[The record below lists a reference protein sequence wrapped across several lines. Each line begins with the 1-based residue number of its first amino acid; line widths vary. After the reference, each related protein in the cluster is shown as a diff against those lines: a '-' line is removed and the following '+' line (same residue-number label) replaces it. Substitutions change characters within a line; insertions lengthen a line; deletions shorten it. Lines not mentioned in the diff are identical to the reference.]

1 MLADANRQL
10 LERDEEVL
18 NIIAVREQESTHWR
32 ERVELL
38 EYEVQRHREVI
49 ESLNRTIAEVHAT
62 RVWRLAVQYR
72 RVRDRVKST
81 LSARAR
87 VG

>member
-1 MLADANRQL
+1 MLLDANRQL

-18 NIIAVREQESTHWR
+18 NIIAVREQESMHWR
-32 ERVELL
+32 ERLELL
-38 EYEVQRHREVI
+38 EYELQRHREVI
-49 ESLNRTIAEVHAT
+49 ESLNRTIAEVQAT
-62 RVWRLAVQYR
+62 RAWRLAVQYR

-81 LSARAR
+81 VFARAR